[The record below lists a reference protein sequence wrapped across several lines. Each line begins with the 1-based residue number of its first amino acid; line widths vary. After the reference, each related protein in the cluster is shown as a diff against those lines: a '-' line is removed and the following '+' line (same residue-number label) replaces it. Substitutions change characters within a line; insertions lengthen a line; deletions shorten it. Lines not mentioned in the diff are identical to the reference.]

1 MNSQEYKQF
10 YDIVGALNGWDF
22 SQVRCISE
30 GVKWDFYD
38 QVGKLCQPS
47 DVVLDIGTGG
57 GESLLSIA
65 DKAASLVG
73 IDLSHAMIE
82 TARRNERKVSASNV
96 RFMQMDAEALQFPE
110 AFFNLISCRHSPF
123 RASEAARVLA
133 EDGVFLTQQV
143 RECDKANLAQA
154 FGRGQSSRED
164 GALKDQYMKE
174 LRLAGFRDIQYAE
187 YDAVEYY
194 ERDEDLIFLLKHTPI
209 IPGFGQEESDF
220 RILQQFIRD
229 HRTDR
234 GIRTNSAR
242 FMIVARK

>member
-30 GVKWDFYD
+30 GVEWDFYD
-38 QVGKLCQPS
+38 EVSKCCTPS

-57 GESLLSIA
+57 GENLLSIA
-65 DKAASLVG
+65 DKAALLVG

-82 TARRNERKVSASNV
+82 TARRNKRNVPVSNV
-96 RFMQMDAEALQFPE
+96 RLMQMNAESLQFPE
-110 AFFNLISCRHSPF
+110 AFFNVISCRHSPF
-123 RASEAARVLA
+123 RASEVGRVLD

-174 LRLAGFRDIQYAE
+174 LRLAGFGDIQYAE

-194 ERDEDLIFLLKHTPI
+194 EREEDLIFLLKHTPI
-209 IPGFGQEESDF
+209 IPGFGQEELDF

-229 HRTDR
+229 HHTDR

>member
-22 SQVRCISE
+22 SQLRCISE
-30 GVKWDFYD
+30 GMEWDFYD
-38 QVGKLCQPS
+38 EVGKLCKSS

-65 DKAASLVG
+65 DQAALLVG
-73 IDLSHAMIE
+73 IDLSHSMIE
-82 TARRNERKVSASNV
+82 TAQSNKRKAAASNV
-96 RFMQMDAEALQFPE
+96 RFMQMDAESLQFPE

-123 RASEAARVLA
+123 RASEVGRVLE

-143 RECDKANLAQA
+143 RESDKANLAQA

-164 GALKDQYMKE
+164 GALKDQYMEE
-174 LRLAGFRDIQYAE
+174 LWLAGFRNIQYAE
-187 YDAVEYY
+187 YDADEYY
-194 ERDEDLIFLLKHTPI
+194 EREEDLIFLLKHTPI
-209 IPGFGQEESDF
+209 IPGFGQEEPDF
-220 RILQQFIRD
+220 RTLQQFIRD

>member
-1 MNSQEYKQF
+1 MKSQEYKSF

-22 SQVRCISE
+22 SKVRCISE
-30 GVKWDFYD
+30 GVEWDFYD
-38 QVGKLCQPS
+38 EVGKLSKPS

-65 DKAASLVG
+65 DQAALLVG
-73 IDLSHAMIE
+73 IDLSHSMIE
-82 TARRNERKVSASNV
+82 TAQSNKRKAAASNV
-96 RFMQMDAEALQFPE
+96 RLMQMDAESLQFPE

-123 RASEAARVLA
+123 RASEVGRVLE

-143 RECDKANLAQA
+143 RESDKANLAHA

-164 GALKDQYMKE
+164 GALKDQYMEE
-174 LRLAGFRDIQYAE
+174 LRLAGFRNIQYAE
-187 YDAVEYY
+187 YDADEYY
-194 ERDEDLIFLLKHTPI
+194 EREEDLIFLLKHTPI

>member
-38 QVGKLCQPS
+38 QVGTLCKPS

-57 GESLLSIA
+57 GESLFSIA
-65 DKAASLVG
+65 NKAALLVG

-82 TARRNERKVSASNV
+82 AARRNKRNVAASNV
-96 RFMQMDAEALQFPE
+96 RFLQMDAELLQFPE

-123 RASEAARVLA
+123 RASEVGRVLE

-143 RECDKANLAQA
+143 RESDKANLAQA
-154 FGRGQSSRED
+154 LGRGQSSHED

-194 ERDEDLIFLLKHTPI
+194 EREEDLIFLLKHTPI

>member
-30 GVKWDFYD
+30 GVEWDFYD

-73 IDLSHAMIE
+73 IDLSHTMIE
-82 TARRNERKVSASNV
+82 TARRNERNVSASNV

-154 FGRGQSSRED
+154 FGRGQSSRKD

-194 ERDEDLIFLLKHTPI
+194 EREEDLIFLLKHTPI